1 LDINVI
7 INYVMRTPGN
17 TNPAVL
23 KDLIERYAKEN
34 SPDTPT
40 PPTPGGDIVYDGGE
54 EE

>member
-1 LDINVI
+1 MDINVI

-34 SPDTPT
+34 TPDTPT
-40 PPTPGGDIVYDGGE
+40 PPEGSDIIYDGGE
-54 EE
+54 EV